1 VERDRTKIE
10 AMPTVHTK
18 RHCSPRGTMNLTQIS
33 LQRLFREVSIIVCSH
48 SIKRYS
54 HKIKGMAGESRGLT
68 LEKSEPDHGGYIQPH
83 PILER
88 EGV

>member
-1 VERDRTKIE
+1 MERDRTKIE

-33 LQRLFREVSIIVCSH
+33 LIVCSH